1 MRNKILKII
10 FSVAISFLILGG
22 VFDQLNQYQ
31 EKQIRKSA
39 IEKLSEKTVKST
51 TYLLDNISKS
61 LSSQSKN
68 KESGN
73 ATLQM
78 VNFFHKL
85 LDNEQVQNSAVQYV
99 KLFYSVASPDS
110 MFHLCASLCYYTGI
124 ILLTAGFMILI
135 ITCHQSAVANIA
147 PDSIDNVKRPVI
159 LILQQQAIALHQ
171 RAGLIMLLI
180 LACCIGGYWVVSR
193 EMNSF
198 FHDQRDF
205 YRELHNEYSAEQSD
219 LMNLLQELIDTQNDN
234 NERLMEQLDEFI
246 NEFNYWSESY
256 IDELDTC
263 YDIDSDDIQFVIED
277 LHSAISGNA
286 NDLLDLY
293 LEKNF
298 TGDDSRQLYKDIKNY
313 VASTT
318 AEVKT
323 FAEAEQARRHNSF
336 LEEINK
342 MTREVNN
349 HLAYIKNWSNKAS
362 DLKNAQ
368 TNNLQYVTGE
378 NSISNNVKNGTE
390 AMDNL
395 YRTSLPNFVLFLR
408 IAIMAIILA
417 FIYFLLREYRYF
429 SRKATE
435 VEMKIAALSCV
446 NRNSFASSAFVES
459 IVLNDDTTENRILL
473 KSIKKYSKKLK
484 KQDVGKK

>member
-1 MRNKILKII
+1 MGNKILKII
-10 FSVAISFLILGG
+10 FSVAIFFLILGG

-31 EKQIRKSA
+31 KKQIRKSA

-73 ATLQM
+73 TALQI

-85 LDNEQVQNSAVQYV
+85 LNNEQVQNSAVQYV

-110 MFHLCASLCYYTGI
+110 IFHLCASLCYYTGI

-147 PDSIDNVKRPVI
+147 PNSIDNVKRPVI

-234 NERLMEQLDEFI
+234 NERLMEQL
-246 NEFNYWSESY
+246 NEFNYWIESY
-256 IDELDTC
+256 IDELDAC

-277 LHSAISGNA
+277 LHSTISGNA

-342 MTREVNN
+342 MTEEVNN

-362 DLKNAQ
+362 DLNNAQ

>member
-1 MRNKILKII
+1 MGNKILKII
-10 FSVAISFLILGG
+10 FSVAIFFLILGG

-31 EKQIRKSA
+31 KKQIRKSA

-73 ATLQM
+73 TALQI

-85 LDNEQVQNSAVQYV
+85 LDNKQVQNSAVQYV

-110 MFHLCASLCYYTGI
+110 IFHLCASLCYYTGI

-147 PDSIDNVKRPVI
+147 PNSIDNVKRPVI

-180 LACCIGGYWVVSR
+180 LACCIGGYWAVSK

-198 FHDQRDF
+198 FHDQRAF
-205 YRELHNEYSAEQSD
+205 YRELHNEYSDEQSV

-234 NERLMEQLDEFI
+234 NERLMEQL
-246 NEFNYWSESY
+246 NEFNYWIESY
-256 IDELDTC
+256 IDELDAC

-342 MTREVNN
+342 MTEEVNN

-362 DLKNAQ
+362 DLNNAQ